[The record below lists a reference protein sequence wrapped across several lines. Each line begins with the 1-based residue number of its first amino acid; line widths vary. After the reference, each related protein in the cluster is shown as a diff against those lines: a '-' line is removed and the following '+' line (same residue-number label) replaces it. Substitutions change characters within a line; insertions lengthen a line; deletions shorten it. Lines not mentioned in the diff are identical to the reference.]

1 MSPEKQNHRTDV
13 SHKAGRIGIIYTSGS
28 LHPHP
33 RQEVK
38 GKLALA
44 PATERMVLET
54 GESVANGHTSEA
66 ADTEEEGQERR
77 GKQVIISTIYHTV
90 YNIFTISTVCT
101 VSTCAGAG
109 PEEPC

>member
-1 MSPEKQNHRTDV
+1 M
-13 SHKAGRIGIIYTSGS
+13 
-28 LHPHP
+28 
-33 RQEVK
+33 K

-77 GKQVIISTIYHTV
+77 GKQVIISTVYYTV
-90 YNIFTISTVCT
+90 PTISTISIKI
-101 VSTCAGAG
+101 STCAGAG
-109 PEEPC
+109 AEEPC

>member
-1 MSPEKQNHRTDV
+1 M
-13 SHKAGRIGIIYTSGS
+13 
-28 LHPHP
+28 
-33 RQEVK
+33 K

-77 GKQVIISTIYHTV
+77 GKQVIISTV
-90 YNIFTISTVCT
+90 YYIVPTISTISIII
-101 VSTCAGAG
+101 STCAGAG
-109 PEEPC
+109 AEEPC